1 MGGGLWR
8 QRWSKKNPRSNNA
21 ARIYALCL
29 LPKEIHNHLP
39 CALFHAEGI
48 HGYRASVSRLYCAR
62 YCFEEIEDTKGT
74 ALYPADGDE
83 LFCQL
88 RAVLSEKAQISERQR
103 AETELHKLGVELLF
117 HTYINRITFAEIT
130 HNTAAHK
137 YDAIIYLDER
147 VTKEEKRANA
157 AAMRKAFDAWL
168 EENGLTADPTA
179 LTEVPDPCEGR
190 FDTLAGAIAHIDHI
204 LRFPDLL
211 LII

>member
-1 MGGGLWR
+1 MKKEFAMSLSQSYR
-8 QRWSKKNPRSNNA
+8 QD
-21 ARIYALCL
+21 L
-29 LPKEIHNHLP
+29 LDAIQL
-39 CALFHAEGI
+39 AEQGML
-48 HGYRASVSRLYCAR
+48 SPSRQA

-103 AETELHKLGVELLF
+103 AETELRKLGVELLF
-117 HTYINRITFAEIT
+117 HTYIDRFTFAEIT

-147 VTKEEKRANA
+147 VTNEDKRANA

-179 LTEVPDPCEGR
+179 LTEVSDPCEGR
-190 FDTLAGAIAHIDHI
+190 FDTLAEAIAHIDHI

-211 LII
+211 LI

>member
-1 MGGGLWR
+1 MLSPS
-8 QRWSKKNPRSNNA
+8 QKA
-21 ARIYALCL
+21 
-29 LPKEIHNHLP
+29 
-39 CALFHAEGI
+39 
-48 HGYRASVSRLYCAR
+48 
-62 YCFEEIEDTKGT
+62 YCFEEIGDTKGT
-74 ALYPADGDE
+74 AFYPANGDE
-83 LFCQL
+83 LFWKL
-88 RAVLSEKAQISERQR
+88 RTALGEKAQISERQR
-103 AETELHKLGVELLF
+103 AEGDLHKLGVELLF
-117 HTYINRITFAEIT
+117 HTYINRFTFAEIT

-147 VTKEEKRANA
+147 ATDKEKRANA

-168 EENGLTADPTA
+168 EENGLTADPAA

>member
-1 MGGGLWR
+1 M
-8 QRWSKKNPRSNNA
+8 KKEFAMSLSQSYR
-21 ARIYALCL
+21 LDL
-29 LPKEIHNHLP
+29 LDAIQL
-39 CALFHAEGI
+39 AEQGMLSPSQQ
-48 HGYRASVSRLYCAR
+48 A

-74 ALYPADGDE
+74 AFYPADGDA
-83 LFCQL
+83 LFRQL
-88 RAVLSEKAQISERQR
+88 RTAIDAKAQISERQR
-103 AETELHKLGVELLF
+103 AETELHKLGAELLF
-117 HTYINRITFAEIT
+117 HIYINRFTFAEIT

-137 YDAIIYLDER
+137 YDAIIYLDECA
-147 VTKEEKRANA
+147 TDKNKRANA

-211 LII
+211 LI

>member
-1 MGGGLWR
+1 MTKDFCFTMAHSY
-8 QRWSKKNPRSNNA
+8 QQD
-21 ARIYALCL
+21 L
-29 LPKEIHNHLP
+29 LDAIQL
-39 CALFHAEGI
+39 AEQGMLSPSQQ
-48 HGYRASVSRLYCAR
+48 A
-62 YCFEEIEDTKGT
+62 YCFEEIGDTKGT
-74 ALYPADGDE
+74 AFYPANGDE
-83 LFCQL
+83 LFWKL
-88 RAVLSEKAQISERQR
+88 RTALGEKAQISERQR

-117 HTYINRITFAEIT
+117 HTYINRIAFAEIT

-147 VTKEEKRANA
+147 VTNEEKRANA

-190 FDTLAGAIAHIDHI
+190 FDTLAGAIVHIDYI

-211 LII
+211 LI

>member
-1 MGGGLWR
+1 MKKEFVMSLSQSYR
-8 QRWSKKNPRSNNA
+8 QD
-21 ARIYALCL
+21 L
-29 LPKEIHNHLP
+29 LDAIQL
-39 CALFHAEGI
+39 AEQGMLSPSQQ
-48 HGYRASVSRLYCAR
+48 A
-62 YCFEEIEDTKGT
+62 YCFEEIGDTKGT
-74 ALYPADGDE
+74 AFYPANGDE

-88 RAVLSEKAQISERQR
+88 RTAVDAKAQISERQR
-103 AETELHKLGVELLF
+103 AEGELHKLGVQLLF
-117 HTYINRITFAEIT
+117 HTYIDRFTFAEIA
-130 HNTAAHK
+130 HNTTADK

-147 VTKEEKRANA
+147 VTNEEKRANV

-211 LII
+211 LI

>member
-1 MGGGLWR
+1 MTKDFCFTMAHSYQQDLLDAIQLAEQGMLSPSR
-8 QRWSKKNPRSNNA
+8 QA
-21 ARIYALCL
+21 
-29 LPKEIHNHLP
+29 
-39 CALFHAEGI
+39 
-48 HGYRASVSRLYCAR
+48 

-74 ALYPADGDE
+74 AFYPANGDE
-83 LFCQL
+83 LFRKL
-88 RAVLSEKAQISERQR
+88 RTALGEKAQISERQR

-117 HTYINRITFAEIT
+117 HTYINRIAFAEIT

-147 VTKEEKRANA
+147 VTNEEKHANA
-157 AAMRKAFDAWL
+157 SAMRKAFDAWL

-190 FDTLAGAIAHIDHI
+190 FDTLAGAIAHIDYI

-211 LII
+211 LI

>member
-1 MGGGLWR
+1 MKKEFVMSLSQSYR
-8 QRWSKKNPRSNNA
+8 QD
-21 ARIYALCL
+21 L
-29 LPKEIHNHLP
+29 LDAIQL
-39 CALFHAEGI
+39 AEQGMLSPSQQ
-48 HGYRASVSRLYCAR
+48 A
-62 YCFEEIEDTKGT
+62 YCFEEIGDTKGT
-74 ALYPADGDE
+74 AFYPANGDE

-147 VTKEEKRANA
+147 VTNEEKCANA
-157 AAMRKAFDAWL
+157 AAMRRAFDAWL
-168 EENGLTADPTA
+168 DENGLTADPTA